1 LARIDRRRLYNA
13 ITSISP
19 PVANLAALET
29 KPFGGASEAVAAMA
43 QPSAEPVE
51 EYDYESL
58 PPNFSLLQNM
68 VAGAFAGIAEHT
80 AMYPIDAIK
89 TRMQI
94 LNPSTT
100 PAYSGVIRN
109 TVQIARTEGFFSL
122 WRGMSSVIVGA
133 GESTTSC

>member
-1 LARIDRRRLYNA
+1 
-13 ITSISP
+13 
-19 PVANLAALET
+19 
-29 KPFGGASEAVAAMA
+29 
-43 QPSAEPVE
+43 
-51 EYDYESL
+51 
-58 PPNFSLLQNM
+58 
-68 VAGAFAGIAEHT
+68 
-80 AMYPIDAIK
+80 MYPIDAIKVRFSHSLWILNNYLTYFK

-133 GESTTSC
+133 GKSTTSC